1 MSSKRDIYDV
11 VNAVK
16 SMDVWS
22 SVLSPSDRDSPIA
35 ALRFIFLGQLTEIL
49 QFSTYIVTIS
59 GETALIYRAKQ
70 TLPIAELGDVLL

>member
-1 MSSKRDIYDV
+1 LDEV
-11 VNAVK
+11 EG
-16 SMDVWS
+16 
-22 SVLSPSDRDSPIA
+22 
-35 ALRFIFLGQLTEIL
+35 LGSFVEIEKLTEIL